1 MITDAETN
9 FVFFSG
15 LLQEKPKYQDFN
27 NRLMDVLKKHSISY
41 SYLPGTRDIWCRDYM
56 PVQVEKERF
65 IEYRYDPDYLLNL
78 IDRPSKTYPD
88 MVCASIGLKTVKS
101 DLILDGGNV
110 IRWKDKVILTDK
122 VIQEN
127 AAHYHKAE
135 LLKKLEEAF
144 QVDRI
149 ILIPWYTKEEFGHAD
164 GMLRFVDGNTVL
176 VDGFYQDEKSGMDEK
191 LFRVLKDHRLEAV
204 PLEFKVEK
212 ESNRNWGYLNFLQME
227 KLLLVPQFGIEEDLQ
242 ALDQIRKLF
251 PDYTARG
258 QMDTIDAGA
267 LIRQGGVLNCASW
280 SIRK

>member
-1 MITDAETN
+1 MITGAETN
-9 FVFFSG
+9 FVYFSG

-27 NRLMDVLKKHSISY
+27 SRLEDVLKKHTISY
-41 SYLPGTRDIWCRDYM
+41 GYLPGTRDIWCRDYM

-78 IDRPSKTYPD
+78 KERPSKTYPD
-88 MVCASIGLKTVKS
+88 LVCASIGLKTLKS

-122 VIQEN
+122 VIPEN
-127 AAHYHKAE
+127 AGHYRKPE

-144 QVDRI
+144 QVDEI
-149 ILIPWYTKEEFGHAD
+149 ILIPWNPDDEFGHAD

-176 VDGFYQDEKSGMDEK
+176 VDGYYRTEKSGMGEK
-191 LFRVLKDHRLEAV
+191 LFRVLKGHRLEVV
-204 PLEFKVEK
+204 PLEFKVKNEN
-212 ESNRNWGYLNFLQME
+212 SRNWGYLNFLQME

-251 PDYTARG
+251 PGYAAKG
-258 QMDTIDAGA
+258 QMDSIGAGV
-267 LIRQGGVLNCASW
+267 LMKGGGVLNCASW
-280 SIRK
+280 NIQQ